1 MSVSKTG
8 GPGGFSGFSS
18 DYESCLKQEGR
29 ESQKMAK
36 LVERALNAELA
47 LAKKDPTRG
56 LRVDELPKDFK
67 K

>member
-18 DYESCLKQEGR
+18 DYETCLKQEGR
-29 ESQKMAK
+29 ESQKMAN
-36 LVERALNAELA
+36 LVGRALNAKLSSKE
-47 LAKKDPTRG
+47 KDPTRG